1 MTLQTTNL
9 HPLTRMYCILAYS
22 VNPYTHGP
30 KSTSPAPAPCN
41 PPKSQTS
48 VKIYTFSPLTAQSV
62 FYPNAEVPLESTKV
76 QNGICPP

>member
-1 MTLQTTNL
+1 MTTQTAHL
-9 HPLTRMYCILAYS
+9 HPLTRIECNPAYS
-22 VNPYTHGP
+22 VNPYTPGP
-30 KSTSPAPAPCN
+30 KSASPALAPCN
-41 PPKSQTS
+41 PTKSQTS